1 MRGPWQFEEPSC
13 AEVGGDFWFP
23 DKAEDS
29 AELRLAKKICASC
42 THKTECLEWA
52 LENERF
58 GIWAGTN
65 ERTRQQIRGRRNSV
79 KSN

>member
-1 MRGPWQFEEPSC
+1 MRGPWEYEEPAC

-23 DKAEDS
+23 EKNEDS
-29 AELRLAKKICASC
+29 TELIFARRICALC

-65 ERTRQQIRGRRNSV
+65 ERTRQQMRARRSQ
-79 KSN
+79 SA

>member
-1 MRGPWQFEEPSC
+1 MRGPWLFEDPAC

-23 DKAEDS
+23 EKAEDTS
-29 AELRLAKKICASC
+29 ELKYAKRICGSC

-65 ERTRQQIRGRRNSV
+65 ERNRQQIRVMRKR
-79 KSN
+79 KSA